1 MSKTSLQINSLVKL
15 TLLERKLFTMALFTK
30 LEVLEMKPLKIESYK
45 IIITLFFFFLLLSSC
60 SFNSIFKLD
69 KNPDSTLNNTFTI
82 SGYVIDRET
91 KEPLI
96 GAHIVLSSTKF
107 EETTDIEGFFLINN
121 IPPGKY
127 SVTVSYVGFRSHTK
141 YDIWFEGNCN
151 YTLNAELVMD

>member
-1 MSKTSLQINSLVKL
+1 MSKTSLQFNSLVKL
-15 TLLERKLFTMALFTK
+15 TLLERRLFTMALFTK
-30 LEVLEMKPLKIESYK
+30 LEVLEMKPLKIDSYK
-45 IIITLFFFFLLLSSC
+45 IIIPLFFFFLLLSSC

-82 SGYVIDRET
+82 SGYVTDRET

-96 GAHIVLSSTKF
+96 GADIILISTKF
-107 EETTDIEGFFLINN
+107 EETTDIEGFFLIKN

-141 YDIWFEGNCN
+141 YDIWFEGNYN
-151 YTLNAELVMD
+151 YTLNAQLIID